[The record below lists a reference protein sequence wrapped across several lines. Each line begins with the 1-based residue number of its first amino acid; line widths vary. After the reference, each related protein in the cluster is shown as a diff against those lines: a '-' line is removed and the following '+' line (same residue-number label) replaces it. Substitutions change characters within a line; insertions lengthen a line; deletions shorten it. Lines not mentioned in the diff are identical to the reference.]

1 MVRADGEEPGQ
12 EQPELWWDIV
22 PVYDEVS
29 DPSEGISSDEA
40 PSPRPEARGKEH
52 AESSASGSRCSGA
65 PTCPGTPPAPA
76 AQHSSAVAEPGA
88 SRGPFAQYEAA
99 LTEFKTANDAH
110 AAACVAAAEA
120 VARAA
125 AAKTTAKKAVSS
137 PDRRERARQFRAAIA
152 PHVAEATRSECAAEE
167 QRRQVL
173 AAGQQADIARLK
185 VSSATGRLTEE
196 GCVLPV
202 VQQVLASKEQEQ
214 EFLQRHPRWRQ
225 EILNGVVRNGV
236 VEEQGEQAATAQVGI
251 VHSGRGAVGNRRQG
265 CCFGFQSKCN
275 VEYSQRCSLV
285 VVTHAN
291 GSLQSLSFELD
302 PDQGATKRSIMLS
315 GQADLAVKGSPNG
328 TARLEMVLENGQYLW
343 LWDVAPAMVNHVVGL
358 FQSMKQMPPP
368 RETSSTPCKP
378 TNIVPSKTGHPLVPP
393 LPLLPPNEV
402 EGFHDTC
409 AANRPATLPPQENC
423 GPARLPSGS
432 TCSTDSCAYSSLSSR
447 SIDVSPSLPCR
458 HHRITKSPLTSP
470 VSCCLA
476 FLRLPCHMPVKGKHA
491 DTQSTQST
499 HRRALRHKIRR
510 DKSRASPR
518 THTLCPHKLLRAY
531 IHTIVHA
538 HARVWQAPHTP
549 RIPTSMDLSI
559 VQESSPHG
567 ALIQTSPPPLI
578 TSQEPDVRSVLSAS
592 PRVQGWFQEQQGEKS
607 TTGLSTVIGV
617 SAAPSAPWPSW
628 AARPVTPPLIN
639 TDMDPAKHTAPG
651 SQYKPAVYAAYGR
664 SGEKAQAHRVQFSN
678 RRNRGFA

>member
-167 QRRQVL
+167 QLRQVL

-447 SIDVSPSLPCR
+447 SID
-458 HHRITKSPLTSP
+458 
-470 VSCCLA
+470 
-476 FLRLPCHMPVKGKHA
+476 
-491 DTQSTQST
+491 
-499 HRRALRHKIRR
+499 
-510 DKSRASPR
+510 
-518 THTLCPHKLLRAY
+518 
-531 IHTIVHA
+531 
-538 HARVWQAPHTP
+538 APHTP

-607 TTGLSTVIGV
+607 TTGLSTVLGV